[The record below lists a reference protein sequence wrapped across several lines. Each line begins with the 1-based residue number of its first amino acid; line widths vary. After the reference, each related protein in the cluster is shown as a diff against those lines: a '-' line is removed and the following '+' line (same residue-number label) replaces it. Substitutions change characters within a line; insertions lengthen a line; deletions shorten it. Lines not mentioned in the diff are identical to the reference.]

1 MKKQD
6 EEFYREIYHLYDK
19 DVRSFLK
26 HYFPG
31 IGQEDAGEIIKDVW
45 VQFGMEIT
53 AARKRT
59 CRENLSW
66 LFAVARNRSMEW
78 IRENAQSYRQ
88 GKESE
93 ASVTGQKLKGD
104 LPEDE
109 EERMT
114 AESILQELS
123 KEGKIF
129 SGNEFSGPES
139 GWRQEHGETCKL
151 FQLRRKLEK
160 KMRETEFLPW
170 RES

>member
-31 IGQEDAGEIIKDVW
+31 IGQEDTGEIIKDVW
-45 VQFGMEIT
+45 AQFGLEIS

-59 CRENLSW
+59 YRENLSW
-66 LFAVARNRSMEW
+66 LFAVTRNKSMEW
-78 IRENAQSYRQ
+78 VRENARYHQ
-88 GKESE
+88 GKENE
-93 ASVTGQKLKGD
+93 ASVTTQKSKGG
-104 LPEDE
+104 LPEDG

-123 KEGKIF
+123 KEEKIF
-129 SGNEFSGPES
+129 SGNEFCGPES
-139 GWRQEHGETCKL
+139 GWRQEHGENCKL

-160 KMRETEFLPW
+160 KMREAEFLPW